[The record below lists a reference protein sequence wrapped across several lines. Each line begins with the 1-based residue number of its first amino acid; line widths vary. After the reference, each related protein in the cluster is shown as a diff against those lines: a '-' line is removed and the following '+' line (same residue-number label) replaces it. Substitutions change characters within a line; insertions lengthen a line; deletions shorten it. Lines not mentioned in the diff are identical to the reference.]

1 MCCCMLRWVAPIAFM
16 SRHVSASTRI
26 TGRIN
31 EKVRTGHPAAD
42 LAFLQHALW
51 GLDHY
56 PDYLRRWQDEDVGA
70 LEGALEAALAK
81 VRAQRADA
89 RQECDAMASTHPKAL
104 DALRGDWRVED
115 VVCPK
120 VATALGWHR
129 GASMAHV
136 LKRPPTAIVRGFW
149 GLLREPEDDVYAL
162 DLLRPEFCAA
172 VVAASDAAAA
182 EVRGGHPRPQANL
195 DVLGVGWLADLLLLV
210 TEQVAACAWPRET
223 GDAAGARAPLDWR
236 HAYVLRYAPTGRSSL
251 VPHTDDSEVT
261 VNVGLGER
269 DAFEGGDLL
278 LGGVRG
284 TPDESEDVT
293 ITPDLGVAVF
303 HLGRR
308 LHAVDT
314 VTDGERRV
322 LICWCRAMGG
332 VRSRVCPCCWMNRR
346 DGGEARDCVCGDAW
360 NS

>member
-1 MCCCMLRWVAPIAFM
+1 MRRLLAPIALM
-16 SRHVSASTRI
+16 SRHVSSRARI

-56 PDYLRRWQDEDVGA
+56 PDYLRRWQDKDVGD
-70 LEGALEAALAK
+70 LESALEAVLAK

-89 RQECDAMASTHPKAL
+89 RRECDAMAAKHPKAL
-104 DALRGDWRVED
+104 DALRDAANWRVDD
-115 VVCPK
+115 VVSPK
-120 VATALGWHR
+120 VAKALGWAPGDGIADALR
-129 GASMAHV
+129 Q
-136 LKRPPTAIVRGFW
+136 PPKTNGFW
-149 GLLREPEDDVYAL
+149 GLLSEPEDDVYSL
-162 DLLRPEFCAA
+162 ELFRPEFCAA
-172 VVAASDAAAA
+172 IIAASDAAA
-182 EVRGGHPRPQANL
+182 EDDGHPRPRANL
-195 DVLGVGWLADLLLLV
+195 DVLGVGWLADLLLIV
-210 TEQVAACAWPRET
+210 AEQVAAAAWPRET
-223 GDAAGARAPLDWR
+223 LVDAAGARAPLDWR
-236 HAYVLRYAPTGRSSL
+236 HAYVLRYAPSGRDSL

-261 VNVGLGER
+261 VNIGLVARES
-269 DAFEGGDLL
+269 FEGGDLL

-284 TPDESEDVT
+284 QPEDSECA
-293 ITPDLGVAVF
+293 ITPDLGVATF

-314 VTDGERRV
+314 VTEGERRV
-322 LICWCRAMGG
+322 LICWCRSMNG

-346 DGGEARDCVCGDAW
+346 DNGDARDCVCGDAW